1 MKYTILFDRNENIKE
16 MEAQEQAR
24 FIRVVLDEIGIP
36 IQFDPNKV
44 LSIDEKIKFQKTI
57 NMYNISIVDDGDGG
71 IKVFIERE
79 LKAEFY
85 KCKYKLKQDLH
96 KIDPKKRLYMEM
108 IVEFSSIK
116 KGDTSK

>member
-1 MKYTILFDRNENIKE
+1 MYSNGQPHK
-16 MEAQEQAR
+16 
-24 FIRVVLDEIGIP
+24 
-36 IQFDPNKV
+36 
-44 LSIDEKIKFQKTI
+44 
-57 NMYNISIVDDGDGG
+57 YNISLNVAISKSD
-71 IKVFIERE
+71 IKPNYYFNY
-79 LKAEFY
+79 Y